1 MVNAHY
7 FYFKD
12 DGRIPNN
19 TTLSVIYYPAVFKAN
34 PEKIEQVFNEHGW
47 RNSWTGGVFNY
58 HHYHSNTH
66 EVLGVRSGSAVL
78 RIGGDHGEN
87 FRVSTGDVVLLPAGT
102 GHKLLESSQDFQV
115 IGAYPEGKSYNLK
128 TGKVEERPF
137 VLDDIQNTPVPKT
150 DPVFGSSGPVTK
162 HWS

>member
-1 MVNAHY
+1 M
-7 FYFKD
+7 
-12 DGRIPNN
+12 
-19 TTLSVIYYPAVFKAN
+19 
-34 PEKIEQVFNEHGW
+34 
-47 RNSWTGGVFNY
+47 
-58 HHYHSNTH
+58 
-66 EVLGVRSGSAVL
+66 L